1 MRRAAVG
8 PPKAGALYWKRSHDK
23 LRPKIIR
30 GEIAMKRS
38 ICWKKPAAGMAAACF
53 AAAALPVLAQK
64 HDPAAGF
71 PSRPI
76 RVIVP
81 FSPGGQPDIFARLI
95 GQKVSGSTGQ
105 QVVVDNRAGAGGMLG
120 SRIVA
125 EATPDGHTLL
135 SISAAHTIL
144 PTVRKLPFDTR
155 GDFAGVSMIYNAAY
169 VLVVPPSLGVK
180 TTKDLI
186 ALAKARPGQLNL
198 ASAGLG
204 SGTHFAGEVFKS
216 AAAIDVVHVP
226 YKGIPEATNDL
237 LASRVQ
243 LFMAPL
249 GSSTPLVREGRMR
262 ALGVSSPKR
271 VSVLPDVPTIAEAG
285 LPGFRWDSWG
295 AILAPAQTPR
305 AVIAK
310 LNREIT
316 AALRQPDVEKTMRAL
331 GAEPAPTTPAALDQ
345 FIAQDLAMVKKIAD
359 RAGIKPD

>member
-1 MRRAAVG
+1 
-8 PPKAGALYWKRSHDK
+8 
-23 LRPKIIR
+23 
-30 GEIAMKRS
+30 MKRPVF
-38 ICWKKPAAGMAAACF
+38 WKSAAALAAALL
-53 AAAALPVLAQK
+53 AAAALPAVAQK
-64 HDPAAGF
+64 GDAAAGF
-71 PSRPI
+71 PARPI

-95 GQKVSGSTGQ
+95 GQKVTTSTGQ

-125 EATPDGHTLL
+125 EASPDGYTLL

-144 PTVRKLPFDTR
+144 PTVRNLPFDTR
-155 GDFAGVSMIYNAAY
+155 RDFAGVSMAYNAAY
-169 VLVVPPSLGVK
+169 LLVVPPALGVK

-186 ALAKARPGQLNL
+186 ALAKAKPGQLNL
-198 ASAGLG
+198 ASAGRG
-204 SGTHFAGEVFKS
+204 SGTHFAGEMFKS
-216 AAAIDVVHVP
+216 AAAINVVHVP

-237 LASRVQ
+237 LAGRVQ

-249 GSSTPLVREGRMR
+249 ASSTPLVREGRMR

-295 AILAPAQTPR
+295 AIFAPAKTPR
-305 AVIAK
+305 AVIGK

-331 GAEPAPTTPAALDQ
+331 GAEPAPTTPAELDK
-345 FIAQDLAMVKKIAD
+345 FVVQDLAMVRKIAD
-359 RAGIKPD
+359 VAGIKPE

>member
-1 MRRAAVG
+1 
-8 PPKAGALYWKRSHDK
+8 
-23 LRPKIIR
+23 
-30 GEIAMKRS
+30 MKRS
-38 ICWKKPAAGMAAACF
+38 AIWKFATGV
-53 AAAALPVLAQK
+53 AAAALTAASLPATAQK
-64 HDPAAGF
+64 RDAAAGF
-71 PSRPI
+71 PARPI
-76 RVIVP
+76 RIIVP

-95 GQKVSGSTGQ
+95 GQKVTISAGQ

-125 EATPDGHTLL
+125 EATPDGYTLL

-144 PTVRKLPFDTR
+144 PTVRKLPFDTGR
-155 GDFAGVSMIYNAAY
+155 DFAGISMAYNGAY
-169 VLVVPPSLGVK
+169 LLVVPPSLGVK

-186 ALAKARPGQLNL
+186 ALAKAKPGQLNL
-198 ASAGLG
+198 ASAGRG

-216 AAAIDVVHVP
+216 AAGIDVVHVP

-237 LASRVQ
+237 LSGRVQ

-249 GSSTPLVREGRMR
+249 ASSTPLVRDGRMR

-295 AILAPAQTPR
+295 AIFAPAKTPR
-305 AVIAK
+305 AVINK

-316 AALRQPDVEKTMRAL
+316 DALRQPDVGKSMRAL
-331 GAEPAPTTPAALDQ
+331 GAEPTPTTPAELDR
-345 FIAQDLAMVKKIAD
+345 FVAKDLAMVRKIAD
-359 RAGIKPD
+359 AAGIRPE